1 MFPVTHGNLCQK
13 VYSYQT
19 HTKIMVHSNFHIIS
33 NKKTATPEMKEGG
46 NNFLYPAR
54 YIFGLI
60 LLSFTISSKAIN
72 MDSLSMKNYI
82 PSSTTTATYVAK
94 DKMDSQDKY
103 KQTRYWKKHK
113 RLKACGWTTLGI
125 GVPTMVVGFVGA
137 VASGYES
144 GGDGEGFGIVI
155 CAGAGLTVSSIPLF
169 VFAVKNRQK
178 AIATALGT
186 EPDPQLWRKHRQFR
200 IGACTALG
208 IGLAGMATGLMG
220 GAFDDSLYKNT
231 QSWKAVFYTSVGVTA
246 ASIPLFVFANINKK
260 QAKQAIEFS
269 LSSSNIQMAL
279 PNGMLQTQPA
289 LGFCIHF

>member
-1 MFPVTHGNLCQK
+1 
-13 VYSYQT
+13 
-19 HTKIMVHSNFHIIS
+19 MVHSNFHIIS

-60 LLSFTISSKAIN
+60 LLSFTISSRAIN

-186 EPDPQLWRKHRQFR
+186 ELDPQLWRKHRQFR

-208 IGLAGMATGLMG
+208 IGLTGMATGLMG

>member
-1 MFPVTHGNLCQK
+1 
-13 VYSYQT
+13 
-19 HTKIMVHSNFHIIS
+19 MVHSNFHIIS

-60 LLSFTISSKAIN
+60 LLSFTISSRAIN

-186 EPDPQLWRKHRQFR
+186 ELDPQLWRKHRQFR

-289 LGFCIHF
+289 LGFAFIFRDKNRPYQTILANNSKCSST

>member
-1 MFPVTHGNLCQK
+1 
-13 VYSYQT
+13 
-19 HTKIMVHSNFHIIS
+19 MVHSNFHIIS

-60 LLSFTISSKAIN
+60 LLSFTISSRAIN

-169 VFAVKNRQK
+169 VFAESYCNCTWHRTRPTIMEKAQTVQNWCMHSIGHRTCRNGNR
-178 AIATALGT
+178 
-186 EPDPQLWRKHRQFR
+186 PDGRSF
-200 IGACTALG
+200 
-208 IGLAGMATGLMG
+208 
-220 GAFDDSLYKNT
+220 
-231 QSWKAVFYTSVGVTA
+231 
-246 ASIPLFVFANINKK
+246 
-260 QAKQAIEFS
+260 
-269 LSSSNIQMAL
+269 
-279 PNGMLQTQPA
+279 
-289 LGFCIHF
+289 

>member
-1 MFPVTHGNLCQK
+1 
-13 VYSYQT
+13 
-19 HTKIMVHSNFHIIS
+19 MVHSNFHIIS

-46 NNFLYPAR
+46 NDFLYPAQ
-54 YIFGLI
+54 YIFCLI
-60 LLSFTISSKAIN
+60 LLSFTISSRAVN
-72 MDSLSMKNYI
+72 MDSLSIKNYI
-82 PSSTTTATYVAK
+82 PSSTTTAIYVAK

-125 GVPTMVVGFVGA
+125 GVPTMVVGFVGT
-137 VASGYES
+137 VVSGYES

-186 EPDPQLWRKHRQFR
+186 ELAPQLWRKHRLFR

-231 QSWKAVFYTSVGVTA
+231 QSWKAVFYTSVGITV
-246 ASIPLFVFANINKK
+246 ASIPLFVLANINKK
-260 QAKQAIEFS
+260 RAKQAIEFS

>member
-1 MFPVTHGNLCQK
+1 
-13 VYSYQT
+13 
-19 HTKIMVHSNFHIIS
+19 
-33 NKKTATPEMKEGG
+33 
-46 NNFLYPAR
+46 
-54 YIFGLI
+54 
-60 LLSFTISSKAIN
+60 
-72 MDSLSMKNYI
+72 
-82 PSSTTTATYVAK
+82 
-94 DKMDSQDKY
+94 
-103 KQTRYWKKHK
+103 
-113 RLKACGWTTLGI
+113 
-125 GVPTMVVGFVGA
+125 MVVGFVGA

-186 EPDPQLWRKHRQFR
+186 ELDPQLWRKHRQFR

-269 LSSSNIQMAL
+269 LSSSNIKWLYPTECFRHNPHWVFAFIFRDKNR
-279 PNGMLQTQPA
+279 PYQTILA
-289 LGFCIHF
+289 NSSKCSST

>member
-1 MFPVTHGNLCQK
+1 MFPVTHGDLCQK

-60 LLSFTISSKAIN
+60 LLSFTISSRAVN

-186 EPDPQLWRKHRQFR
+186 ELDPQLWRKHRQFR

-260 QAKQAIEFS
+260 RAKQAIEFS

>member
-1 MFPVTHGNLCQK
+1 
-13 VYSYQT
+13 
-19 HTKIMVHSNFHIIS
+19 MVHSNFHIIS

-54 YIFGLI
+54 YIFCLI
-60 LLSFTISSKAIN
+60 LMSFTISSRAIN

-186 EPDPQLWRKHRQFR
+186 ELDPQLWRKHRQFR

>member
-1 MFPVTHGNLCQK
+1 
-13 VYSYQT
+13 
-19 HTKIMVHSNFHIIS
+19 MVHSNFHIIS

-60 LLSFTISSKAIN
+60 LLSFTISSRAIN

-178 AIATALGT
+178 AIETALGT
-186 EPDPQLWRKHRQFR
+186 ELDPQLWRKHRQFR

>member
-1 MFPVTHGNLCQK
+1 MVTSVKRFIHIKLIL
-13 VYSYQT
+13 
-19 HTKIMVHSNFHIIS
+19 KIMTHSKFHIIS
-33 NKKTATPEMKEGG
+33 HKRTATPEMKKGG
-46 NNFLYPAR
+46 NDSLYPTR
-54 YIFGLI
+54 YVFCLI
-60 LLSFTISSKAIN
+60 LLFLTISSRAVN

-82 PSSTTTATYVAK
+82 SSSTTTTYVAK
-94 DKMDSQDKY
+94 NKMVSQDKY

-137 VASGYES
+137 VVSGYES

-186 EPDPQLWRKHRQFR
+186 ELDPQLWRKHRLFR

-231 QSWKAVFYTSVGVTA
+231 QSWKAVFYTSVGITV
-246 ASIPLFVFANINKK
+246 ASIPLFVLANTNKK
-260 QAKQAIEFS
+260 RAKQAIEFS